1 MLETPDEGEDLVW
14 DIETDGLIPELTK
27 IHCIG
32 AINANTG
39 AEYKYRPHQIEE
51 GLAHLARARRSI
63 GHNLIGFDIPAI
75 QKLYPNWK
83 PGGEVFD
90 TIVLTRLHRPDTGDI
105 DFRLVERGKLPPS
118 LRKSHGLEAWG
129 YRIGGEKK
137 SQFGKTAD
145 WSVFTEEMLDYC
157 VQDVRVNVD
166 LWHFLLRQKLDPR
179 AIEIEGRVAQLLD
192 RQERTGVGFD
202 KDSALVLQADLQNQ
216 AAIVTARLREVFKPW
231 FAAGKPHVTK
241 STRHVKMHGLRFV
254 TMPRFSKTTGK
265 QLRDYNGP
273 PFESYTEGT
282 EYVPIKMTEF
292 SPSSRDH
299 IANRLITVFG
309 WRPQKF
315 TDDGRPATDETVL
328 EALPTSIIPAEV
340 KADLI
345 EFTAINKLLGQL
357 GQGAQSWLRNVN
369 RETNRI
375 HGRVITNGA
384 VTGRAT
390 HRNPNLAQVP
400 KVMLGPSKEILKGF
414 DGRWGWESR
423 SLFIPRPGW
432 EMVGADCSGLEL
444 RCLGH
449 YLAAID
455 GGAYIEVVTKGD
467 PHTYHQGLAS
477 LDTRDTA
484 KTWIYAFIYGA
495 GAWKL
500 GHIASPDATDD
511 EKVKLG
517 RKLIKRFLKNF
528 PALAKLREGVIA
540 ALQSRGYLIGLDGR
554 RIFARSAH
562 SALNALLQS
571 AGAVVCKQWLIE
583 LDKALTGMGLTY
595 GEDWEQLLWVH
606 DEVQLGCRP
615 GLGEIIGREAEQA
628 AIRAGE
634 VLGLKCPTKGDS
646 KIGSSWALTH

>member
-1 MLETPDEGEDLVW
+1 MLETPEGEDLVW

-32 AINANTG
+32 AINAQTG
-39 AEYKYRPHQIEE
+39 KEYEYRPHQIEE
-51 GLAHLARARRSI
+51 GLAHLASARRSI

-83 PGGEVFD
+83 PGGEICD
-90 TIVLTRLHRPDTGDI
+90 TIVLTRLHRPDTGDL

-129 YRIGGEKK
+129 WRIGGERK
-137 SQFGKTAD
+137 SAFGKTAD
-145 WSVFTEEMLDYC
+145 WSTFTEEMLEYC
-157 VQDVRVNVD
+157 IQDVRVNVD
-166 LWHFLLRQKLDPR
+166 LWHFLERQKLDPR
-179 AIEIEGRVAQLLD
+179 ALAIETRVAQLMD

-202 KDSALVLQADLQNQ
+202 RDAALELQADLQNQ
-216 AAIVTARLREVFKPW
+216 AAVVTARLRDVFKPW
-231 FAAGKPHVTK
+231 FAAGKPHITK
-241 STRHVKMHGLRFV
+241 TTRHVKLHAHPFITRA
-254 TMPRFSKTTGK
+254 RYSEKTGARLK
-265 QLRDYNGP
+265 DYNGP
-273 PFESYTEGT
+273 PFETYTEGT
-282 EYVPIKMTEF
+282 EYVPIKLTEF

-328 EALPTSIIPAEV
+328 ESLPTSIIPAAV
-340 KADLI
+340 KTDLI
-345 EFTAINKLLGQL
+345 EFTVLNKMLGML

-369 RETNRI
+369 RDTLRI

-400 KVMLGPSKEILKGF
+400 KVALGPDKTILKGF
-414 DGRWGWESR
+414 DGRWGWEAR

-432 EMVGADCSGLEL
+432 TMVGADCSGLEL
-444 RCLGH
+444 RCLAH
-449 YLAAID
+449 YLASID
-455 GGAYIEVVTKGD
+455 GGAYILIVTEGD
-467 PHTYHQGLAS
+467 PHTYHQGLAA

-484 KTWIYAFIYGA
+484 KTFIYAFIYGA

-500 GHIASPDATDD
+500 GHIAAPEATDE
-511 EKVKLG
+511 EKVRLG

-528 PALAKLREGVIA
+528 PALAKLRENVIN
-540 ALQSRGYLIGLDGR
+540 ALQSRGYLVGLDGR

-583 LDKALTGMGLTY
+583 LDKALSARGLVY
-595 GEDWEQLLWVH
+595 GADWAQLLWVH
-606 DEVQLGCRP
+606 DEVQIECRP
-615 GLGEIIGREAEQA
+615 ELGEIIGKEAEHA
-628 AIRAGE
+628 AIRAGQA
-634 VLGLKCPTKGDS
+634 LGLKCPTTGES
-646 KIGSSWALTH
+646 KIGDSWALTH